1 MPQDSQRSDFKHP
14 QCSVL
19 WNDAIRHERVALAEE
34 CVHDGDAPH
43 PHEKKHKTSPPLALA
58 SGKTTVES
66 VAVLLMLLVQCD
78 GVSVADSGKQCALRA
93 FNRNRAAFPH

>member
-1 MPQDSQRSDFKHP
+1 MTETRLIPTRRSTKLP
-14 QCSVL
+14 
-19 WNDAIRHERVALAEE
+19 
-34 CVHDGDAPH
+34 
-43 PHEKKHKTSPPLALA
+43 PPLALA